1 MSVENANVSYMTEET
16 FETDDLSA
24 CYKPDVLQ
32 QKIPDTTLTAI
43 GTGTTVPLQSIGVP
57 TVLIFCTRETSGIS
71 EDVCRMVDTKYKL
84 NTQVFVASVVHLETV
99 PRFFRF
105 IAEGAMEQSYREMLK
120 KLPERLQDGE
130 YVYILPD
137 WTGAVTHAVGLS
149 GVGHTAGIVVLDAE
163 GTIQG
168 VYQGDNPKEATMEML
183 AKVMPVTRD
192 A

>member
-1 MSVENANVSYMTEET
+1 MSVENANVSYIPKET
-16 FETDDLSA
+16 VDTDESSA
-24 CYKPDVLQ
+24 CYQTDVLQ
-32 QKIPDTTLTAI
+32 QKIPDTTLTAV
-43 GTGTTVPLQSIGVP
+43 GTGTTVALQSIGVP
-57 TVLIFCTRETSGIS
+57 TVLIFCMRETSGIS

-84 NTQVFVASVVHLETV
+84 NTEVFVASVVNLEIV

-105 IAEGAMEQSYREMLK
+105 IAEGAMEQSYHDMLK

-137 WTGAVTHAVGLS
+137 WTGAVTHAVELEH
-149 GVGHTAGIVVLDAE
+149 VNRTAGIVVLDAE

-183 AKVMPVTRD
+183 AKVMPETSD
-192 A
+192 G